1 MYGKNNMETYI
12 IICKID
18 SQEEFDVW
26 FRKLKQGLCINLG
39 GGLTD
44 LENKLLVAIGCQSRG
59 RRETWEFE
67 TDRYALLCLELIT
80 KKEPVVCIAQATLP
94 NPL

>member
-1 MYGKNNMETYI
+1 M
-12 IICKID
+12 CQQQR
-18 SQEEFDVW
+18 S
-26 FRKLKQGLCINLG
+26 
-39 GGLTD
+39 GLTD
-44 LENKLLVAIGCQSRG
+44 LENKLVVAIGCQSRG

-80 KKEPVVCIAQATLP
+80 KREPAVCIAQATLP